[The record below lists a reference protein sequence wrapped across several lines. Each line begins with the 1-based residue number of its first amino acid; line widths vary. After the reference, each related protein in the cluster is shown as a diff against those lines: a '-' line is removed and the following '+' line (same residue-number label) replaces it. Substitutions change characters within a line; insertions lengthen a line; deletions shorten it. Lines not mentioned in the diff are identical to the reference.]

1 MKKILALLLLFGIV
15 GCSKSPSTL
24 SIVCE
29 GGATNYFDEGYTF
42 NFDTG
47 EIQMS
52 KSLNTYGSSQKSI
65 IYERLDSNL
74 ESGNATEDS
83 YKFFDDLFLEENST
97 FVIRN
102 LSDSFIT
109 FGYSLDVSELIDS
122 EWTLNRA
129 SLQLKRVTKVKKSLI
144 PEGVDTKPET
154 TIFMDCKK
162 PNV

>member
-1 MKKILALLLLFGIV
+1 
-15 GCSKSPSTL
+15 
-24 SIVCE
+24 
-29 GGATNYFDEGYTF
+29 
-42 NFDTG
+42 
-47 EIQMS
+47 MS

-74 ESGNATEDS
+74 LSGNITEDS
-83 YKFFDDLFLEENST
+83 YKYFDDIFLEENST

-102 LSDSFIT
+102 LSDGFIT
-109 FGYSLDVSELIDS
+109 FGYSLDVSELHDR

-144 PEGVDTKPET
+144 PEGVNIKPET